1 MAEASDAPPARPEF
15 LPNDSSASLR
25 DRQLDGKPYS
35 RMVYHMKTTIDIPES
50 LYRRAKIHAV
60 ETGRTLKD
68 LVLTSLEKELDPVS
82 PAEPEKTTWANRKL
96 RPDFEAAL
104 KAGAFS
110 GGTDSTVMISE
121 DRSSR
126 EDALL

>member
-1 MAEASDAPPARPEF
+1 
-15 LPNDSSASLR
+15 
-25 DRQLDGKPYS
+25 
-35 RMVYHMKTTIDIPES
+35 MKTTIDIPET
-50 LYRRAKIHAV
+50 LYKRAKIRAV
-60 ETGRTLKD
+60 ESGRTLKD
-68 LVLTSLEKELDPVS
+68 LVLTSLEKELDPATS
-82 PAEPEKTTWANRKL
+82 PQTSPTWANRKL

>member
-1 MAEASDAPPARPEF
+1 M
-15 LPNDSSASLR
+15 LLKN
-25 DRQLDGKPYS
+25 RQLDGKPYS
-35 RMVYHMKTTIDIPES
+35 RILFAMKTTIDIPDV
-50 LYRRAKIHAV
+50 LYKRAKIRAV

-68 LVLTSLEKELDPVS
+68 LVLSSLEKELDPTSS
-82 PAEPEKTTWANRKL
+82 PPSSPSWANRKL

-104 KAGAFS
+104 RSGAFS
-110 GGTDSTVMISE
+110 GGTDSSVMISE

>member
-1 MAEASDAPPARPEF
+1 MKERKR
-15 LPNDSSASLR
+15 SLLR
-25 DRQLDGKPYS
+25 IHQLAGKPYL
-35 RMVYHMKTTIDIPES
+35 RMVCRMKTTIDIPDG
-50 LYRRAKIHAV
+50 LYRRAKIRAV

-68 LVLTSLEKELDPVS
+68 LVLTSLEKELDPSSMPQSS
-82 PAEPEKTTWANRKL
+82 PTWAKRKL

-121 DRSSR
+121 DRS
-126 EDALL
+126 

>member
-1 MAEASDAPPARPEF
+1 MPTWMRSCFGNHEPK
-15 LPNDSSASLR
+15 
-25 DRQLDGKPYS
+25 DRQLDGKPHFRIQS
-35 RMVYHMKTTIDIPES
+35 SMKTTIDIPEA

-68 LVLTSLEKELDPVS
+68 LMLTSLEKELV
-82 PAEPEKTTWANRKL
+82 PASSAQPEKSTWANRTL

-110 GGTDSTVMISE
+110 GGTDSTIILSE

>member
-1 MAEASDAPPARPEF
+1 
-15 LPNDSSASLR
+15 LI
-25 DRQLDGKPYS
+25 
-35 RMVYHMKTTIDIPES
+35 VKTTTDIPDI
-50 LYRRAKIHAV
+50 LYKRAKIRAV

-68 LVLTSLEKELDPVS
+68 LVLSSLEKELAPVS
-82 PAEPEKTTWANRKL
+82 SGPVPGPSFQERRKL
-96 RPDFEAAL
+96 LPAYEAAL

-110 GGTDSTVMISE
+110 GGTDSSVIISE

>member
-1 MAEASDAPPARPEF
+1 
-15 LPNDSSASLR
+15 
-25 DRQLDGKPYS
+25 
-35 RMVYHMKTTIDIPES
+35 MKTTIDIPDP

-68 LVLTSLEKELDPVS
+68 LVLTSLDKELSSQNPG
-82 PAEPEKTTWANRKL
+82 PAPAQSFMERRKL
-96 RPDFEAAL
+96 LPAYEAAL
-104 KAGAFS
+104 KAGAYS
-110 GGTDSTVMISE
+110 GGTDSSIIVSE

>member
-1 MAEASDAPPARPEF
+1 
-15 LPNDSSASLR
+15 
-25 DRQLDGKPYS
+25 
-35 RMVYHMKTTIDIPES
+35 MKTTIDIPDP
-50 LYRRAKIHAV
+50 LYRKAKIRAV
-60 ETGRTLKD
+60 ETGRTLKQI
-68 LVLTSLEKELDPVS
+68 VLTSLERELDPQAS
-82 PAEPEKTTWANRKL
+82 APEGEPVTWVNRKL
-96 RPDFEAAL
+96 LPAYEAAL

>member
-1 MAEASDAPPARPEF
+1 
-15 LPNDSSASLR
+15 
-25 DRQLDGKPYS
+25 
-35 RMVYHMKTTIDIPES
+35 MKTTIDIPDV
-50 LYRRAKIHAV
+50 LYKRAKIHAV

-68 LVLTSLEKELDPVS
+68 LVLSSLEKALDPA
-82 PAEPEKTTWANRKL
+82 PLRQAAPIWANRKL

-110 GGTDSTVMISE
+110 GGTDSAVIISE